1 MASDSVHLGPTNYED
16 STPEW
21 ASDAFAYRSPNKNPF
36 LRFAYPRVKKG
47 IIENILN
54 WLGYVDMLPMK
65 VANAITELFKTLFS
79 KQVLLYRISLHAQK
93 YKKV

>member
-1 MASDSVHLGPTNYED
+1 MFILFY
-16 STPEW
+16 
-21 ASDAFAYRSPNKNPF
+21 
-36 LRFAYPRVKKG
+36 KKG

-79 KQVLLYRISLHAQK
+79 KVLLYRISLHAQK